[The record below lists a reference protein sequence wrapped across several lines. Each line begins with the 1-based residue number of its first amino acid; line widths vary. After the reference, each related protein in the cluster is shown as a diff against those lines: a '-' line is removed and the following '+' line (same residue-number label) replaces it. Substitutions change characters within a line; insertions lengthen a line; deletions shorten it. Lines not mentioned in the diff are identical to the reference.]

1 MQKYYYISVLC
12 ISDYYLEVFICGVIR
27 KKTVT
32 ILSPLIQSSQI
43 HFREEGLWEKTHFHF
58 KAITSRTLHL
68 PGTDCEGKEPCPR
81 GLLCSTGT
89 PKRK

>member
-1 MQKYYYISVLC
+1 MSVLC
-12 ISDYYLEVFICGVIR
+12 ISDYYLEAFILDVIR
-27 KKTVT
+27 KNYNNFITFNT
-32 ILSPLIQSSQI
+32 SSQI
-43 HFREEGLWEKTHFHF
+43 YFKEEGLWEKTHFHF
-58 KAITSRTLHL
+58 KVITSRTLHL